1 MSTNWISLSQSAG
14 TGNQQVTVAAD
25 ANTSIEQRQLRL
37 VIAAGDQT
45 KYVFIQQA
53 GAPIR
58 IVRIYFNAASDVVV
72 PYTGGTASY
81 NQSRFMVMAEYND
94 GTTRQIGDV
103 TITGNTKNI
112 TNINTG
118 TSVTQVDTL
127 TATATYSGSS
137 ATTILTAST
146 TIDVMQQSAPET
158 NRITYSGTTAME
170 PYSYDVWGVDGTVVN
185 LIASGY
191 SGGQG
196 ILVFDS
202 PVTKLYGNASNI
214 FRPTMLNL
222 ITIDLPSSITNIS
235 SDVFNYS
242 TNLVAV
248 NGLENCDH
256 IYFNGDTGNQFRNCS
271 SLTTISL
278 PTNMSGQTG
287 GLTKTMFSGCTS
299 LVTINY
305 AGTMAQWNA
314 LSKHSSWRQGSAI
327 RYIECSD
334 GTIDLDQVPNNTIR
348 YYAPAQ
354 LTIADSAI
362 TPSITSHTYS
372 NGVGIILSSGDIAS
386 INTSGFTNCSG
397 VTSIVLPDSIT
408 TIGDYAFYWCKKV
421 NMTLPDNLITI
432 GNNAFNWCGLTGL
445 IIPTGVTTIGDRAFE
460 DCVKITSIELPNSV
474 TTIGKYAFYYC
485 TGLTGVRLSDSLT
498 RISEC
503 AFLNC
508 DSLTGIT
515 IPNGVTT
522 IDAKA
527 FAGCYNLTGITL
539 PNSLTTIG
547 NSGFSQCYRL
557 TGITIP
563 NGVTTIG
570 DFTFNRCYGLTGIT
584 LPDSITTISD
594 YAFLY
599 CSGMTEITLPDSVT
613 TIGKDAFNHCES
625 LAEIT
630 IPSGVTTI
638 GESVFTAC
646 FNLTGVTLPNSLT
659 KLDSFAFSNCR
670 GLTEITIPSS
680 VTNIGGYAFSYCRSL
695 ATINYNDTKAQWNSI
710 SKGNSWNNSVPA
722 TVVHCIDGD
731 VQL

>member
-1 MSTNWISLSQSAG
+1 MSTNWITLSQSAG

-25 ANTSIEQRQLRL
+25 ANTSIEQRTLRL
-37 VIAAGDQT
+37 VITAGDQT

-94 GTTRQIGDV
+94 GTTRQIGV
-103 TITGNTKNI
+103 PITGTSTTINTV
-112 TNINTG
+112 NTG

-137 ATTILTAST
+137 ATTVLTAST
-146 TIDVMQQSAPET
+146 TIDVMQQPAPET
-158 NRITYSGTTAME
+158 NRITYSGTTAMQ
-170 PYSYDVWGVDGTVVN
+170 PYIYDVWGVDGTVVN

-256 IYFNGDTGNQFRNCS
+256 IYFNGDTGDQFRNCS

-278 PTNMSGQTG
+278 PANMAGQTG

-327 RYIECSD
+327 RYIQCSD
-334 GTIDLDQVPNNTIR
+334 GTIDLDPPQNDTII
-348 YYAPAQ
+348 YYATEQ
-354 LTIADSAI
+354 LNISNTAT
-362 TPSITSHTYS
+362 TPSFTAHTFS
-372 NGVGIILSSGDIAS
+372 NGIGTIKASGDITE
-386 INTSGFTNCSG
+386 INRSGFTNCSG
-397 VTSIVLPDSIT
+397 MTAIELPDSLEAIHSYAFTSAMSLT
-408 TIGDYAFYWCKKV
+408 TITIPENVTVLGD
-421 NMTLPDNLITI
+421 
-432 GNNAFNWCGLTGL
+432 
-445 IIPTGVTTIGDRAFE
+445 
-460 DCVKITSIELPNSV
+460 SV
-474 TTIGKYAFYYC
+474 FWRC
-485 TGLTGVRLSDSLT
+485 TGLTSVNIPTGITTINQSTFST
-498 RISEC
+498 CS
-503 AFLNC
+503 
-508 DSLTGIT
+508 SLTGIT

-522 IDAKA
+522 IEEY
-527 FAGCYNLTGITL
+527 GIYRCYAL
-539 PNSLTTIG
+539 S
-547 NSGFSQCYRL
+547 S
-557 TGITIP
+557 ITIP
-563 NGVTTIG
+563 V
-570 DFTFNRCYGLTGIT
+570 
-584 LPDSITTISD
+584 
-594 YAFLY
+594 
-599 CSGMTEITLPDSVT
+599 SVT
-613 TIGKDAFNHCES
+613 S
-625 LAEIT
+625 LEAY
-630 IPSGVTTI
+630 
-638 GESVFTAC
+638 
-646 FNLTGVTLPNSLT
+646 SLGNNT
-659 KLDSFAFSNCR
+659 
-670 GLTEITIPSS
+670 
-680 VTNIGGYAFSYCRSL
+680 SL
-695 ATINYNDTKAQWNSI
+695 NTINYTGTKSQWYNINISSSWLNDRASGIKTT
-710 SKGNSWNNSVPA
+710 PA
-722 TVVHCIDGD
+722 TVVHCTDGD
-731 VQL
+731 VPI

>member
-1 MSTNWISLSQSAG
+1 MSTNWITLSQSAG

-25 ANTSIEQRQLRL
+25 ANSSIEQRTLRL
-37 VIAAGDQT
+37 VIVAGDQT

-58 IVRIYFNAASDVVV
+58 IVRIYFNAASAVVV

-94 GTTRQIGDV
+94 GTTKQIGDV

-137 ATTILTAST
+137 ATTVLTAST

-214 FRPTMLNL
+214 FRPTMQNL

-278 PTNMSGQTG
+278 PANMAGQTG

-305 AGTMAQWNA
+305 AGTMDQFNA
-314 LSKHSSWRQGSAI
+314 LSKHADWRTGSAI
-327 RYIECSD
+327 RFIECSD

-348 YYAPAQ
+348 YYAPEQ
-354 LTIADSAI
+354 LAI
-362 TPSITSHTYS
+362 SDEATTPSITSHTFS
-372 NGVGIILSSGDIAS
+372 NGVGVIKASDDITAIGSLAFVNRSGM
-386 INTSGFTNCSG
+386 TG
-397 VTSIVLPDSIT
+397 IVLPDGITSI
-408 TIGDYAFYWCKKV
+408 GGGAFENCSS
-421 NMTLPDNLITI
+421 LIEIT
-432 GNNAFNWCGLTGL
+432 
-445 IIPTGVTTIGDRAFE
+445 IPTGVSAIYSYTFE
-460 DCVKITSIELPNSV
+460 NCQRLIKVTLPSSV
-474 TTIGKYAFYYC
+474 TTIG
-485 TGLTGVRLSDSLT
+485 T
-498 RISEC
+498 
-503 AFLNC
+503 
-508 DSLTGIT
+508 
-515 IPNGVTT
+515 
-522 IDAKA
+522 
-527 FAGCYNLTGITL
+527 
-539 PNSLTTIG
+539 
-547 NSGFSQCYRL
+547 
-557 TGITIP
+557 
-563 NGVTTIG
+563 
-570 DFTFNRCYGLTGIT
+570 
-584 LPDSITTISD
+584 
-594 YAFLY
+594 
-599 CSGMTEITLPDSVT
+599 
-613 TIGKDAFNHCES
+613 
-625 LAEIT
+625 
-630 IPSGVTTI
+630 
-638 GESVFTAC
+638 
-646 FNLTGVTLPNSLT
+646 
-659 KLDSFAFSNCR
+659 
-670 GLTEITIPSS
+670 
-680 VTNIGGYAFSYCRSL
+680 YAFSRCSAL
-695 ATINYNDTKAQWNSI
+695 ATINYGGTMAQWNNV
-710 SKGNSWNNSVPA
+710 SKGASWHSSVP
-722 TVVHCIDGD
+722 TKVVHCTDGD
-731 VQL
+731 ARL

>member
-14 TGNQQVTVAAD
+14 TGNQQVTVAAE
-25 ANTSIEQRQLRL
+25 ANSSIEQRTLRL
-37 VIAAGDQT
+37 VIVAGDQT

-58 IVRIYFNAASDVVV
+58 IVRIYFNAASAVVV

-94 GTTRQIGDV
+94 GTTKQIGDV

-137 ATTILTAST
+137 ATTVLTAST

-214 FRPTMLNL
+214 FRPTMQNL

-278 PTNMSGQTG
+278 PANMAGQTG

-305 AGTMAQWNA
+305 AGTMDQFNA
-314 LSKHSSWRQGSAI
+314 LSKHADWRTGSAI
-327 RYIECSD
+327 RFIECSD
-334 GTIDLDQVPNNTIR
+334 GTIDLDPLTNDTVR
-348 YYAPAQ
+348 YYAPEQ
-354 LTIADSAI
+354 VGIPGWTT
-362 TPSITSHTYS
+362 TPSYTSHTFS
-372 NGVGIILSSGDIAS
+372 NGVGIIKASDDITS
-386 INTSGFTNCSG
+386 INDNSFERTSITGIEIPDSVTEIGYKAFNVCSNLTYVLLPNSLTTIDVNAFTNCRALTG
-397 VTSIVLPDSIT
+397 II
-408 TIGDYAFYWCKKV
+408 
-421 NMTLPDNLITI
+421 LPDNLITI
-432 GNNAFNWCGLTGL
+432 GRYGFQLCLGL
-445 IIPTGVTTIGDRAFE
+445 
-460 DCVKITSIELPNSV
+460 
-474 TTIGKYAFYYC
+474 
-485 TGLTGVRLSDSLT
+485 
-498 RISEC
+498 
-503 AFLNC
+503 
-508 DSLTGIT
+508 
-515 IPNGVTT
+515 
-522 IDAKA
+522 
-527 FAGCYNLTGITL
+527 
-539 PNSLTTIG
+539 
-547 NSGFSQCYRL
+547 
-557 TGITIP
+557 
-563 NGVTTIG
+563 
-570 DFTFNRCYGLTGIT
+570 
-584 LPDSITTISD
+584 
-594 YAFLY
+594 
-599 CSGMTEITLPDSVT
+599 TEITLP
-613 TIGKDAFNHCES
+613 
-625 LAEIT
+625 
-630 IPSGVTTI
+630 
-638 GESVFTAC
+638 
-646 FNLTGVTLPNSLT
+646 
-659 KLDSFAFSNCR
+659 
-670 GLTEITIPSS
+670 SS
-680 VTNIGGYAFSYCRSL
+680 IRVIDNYAFSSCSHL
-695 ATINYNDTKAQWNSI
+695 ATINYNGTKKQWGSVG
-710 SKGNSWNNSVPA
+710 KGDYWHSSVPA
-722 TVVHCIDGD
+722 TVVHCTDGD
-731 VQL
+731 APL